1 MSSLQKFENKF
12 ISYQTSDLV
21 NSYIVNATK
30 ELKKIHKSCNF
41 DESVKIIKDRQL
53 IMVSLVGRKFKLSIR
68 HGEQTHNTKIKIF
81 HNNVFIK
88 EIPISAIHKKAFF
101 DYLISLEK

>member
-1 MSSLQKFENKF
+1 
-12 ISYQTSDLV
+12 
-21 NSYIVNATK
+21 
-30 ELKKIHKSCNF
+30 
-41 DESVKIIKDRQL
+41 
-53 IMVSLVGRKFKLSIR
+53 MVSLVIRKFKLSIR

>member
-41 DESVKIIKDRQL
+41 DESVKLKKSHYKSSRWGNL
-53 IMVSLVGRKFKLSIR
+53 LKNS
-68 HGEQTHNTKIKIF
+68 
-81 HNNVFIK
+81 
-88 EIPISAIHKKAFF
+88 PIACGYEH
-101 DYLISLEK
+101 